1 VSFGSH
7 PVEILIFCIGVDTGL
22 REPAVP
28 STTRTHNDFLFK
40 RKGGKECHPYN
51 QSPPQGEGGYLLLG
65 QYFNMSTNAAGS
77 KQNNAFVYYGQEG
90 ENIPGGVICIRVHP
104 SIRLIHERA
113 VLGRKLL
120 MSVQL
125 HNGIKAIKEEAF
137 WKCFSL

>member
-1 VSFGSH
+1 M
-7 PVEILIFCIGVDTGL
+7 
-22 REPAVP
+22 
-28 STTRTHNDFLFK
+28 
-40 RKGGKECHPYN
+40 
-51 QSPPQGEGGYLLLG
+51 LG